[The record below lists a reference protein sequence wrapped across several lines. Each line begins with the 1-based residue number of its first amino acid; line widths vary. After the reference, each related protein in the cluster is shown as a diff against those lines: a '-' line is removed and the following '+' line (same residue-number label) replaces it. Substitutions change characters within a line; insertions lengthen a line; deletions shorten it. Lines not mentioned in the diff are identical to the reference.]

1 VTATIIDGKA
11 VAAKVRGEVAAR
23 AAALRARGIAP
34 RIAVV
39 LVGDD
44 PASHVYVKSKTRAAM
59 EAGVDPE
66 DHRLPA
72 TATQDELLTLV
83 RRLDDDPGVDG
94 ILVQLPLPKHLDTDA
109 VIRAIDPA
117 KDVDGLHPASLGLLA
132 QGKPEFVACTPRGC
146 MRLLAEAKV
155 ELAGARA
162 VVLGRSVLVG
172 KPMSFLLANANATV
186 TMCHSRTRD
195 LAEEVGRA
203 DVVIAAIGKPE
214 LVKGAWIKPGAAVI
228 DVGVNRMP
236 DKRLIGDVEF
246 AVAVER
252 AGVITPVPGGVGPMT
267 IACLLEN
274 TVEACERR
282 RGRSR

>member
-1 VTATIIDGKA
+1 MTATIIDGKA

-23 AAALRARGIAP
+23 AQALRGRSITPAL
-34 RIAVV
+34 AVV
-39 LVGDD
+39 LVGED
-44 PASHVYVKSKTRAAM
+44 PASQVYVKSKTRAAM
-59 EAGVDPE
+59 EAGVEPV

-72 TATQDELLTLV
+72 TTSEEDLLALV
-83 RRLDDDPGVDG
+83 RRLNDDTGVDG
-94 ILVQLPLPKHLDTDA
+94 ILVQLPLPKHIDTDK

-117 KDVDGLHPASLGLLA
+117 KDVDGLHPTSLGLLA
-132 QGKPEFVACTPRGC
+132 QGQPQFVACTPRGC

-172 KPMSFLLANANATV
+172 KPMGLLLANANATV
-186 TMCHSRTRD
+186 TMCHSKTRD
-195 LAEEVGRA
+195 LAGEVARA

-214 LVKGAWIKPGAAVI
+214 LVQGAWIKPGAAVI
-228 DVGVNRMP
+228 DVGINRMA
-236 DKRLIGDVEF
+236 DKRLVGDVQY
-246 AVAVER
+246 AAAAER

-274 TVEACERR
+274 TVEAAQLRR
-282 RGRSR
+282 AP